1 MRDYLLFSL
10 IVFLASIWAH
20 SHSWNF
26 NIRDEPVLIK
36 IKPMQIAKKIDIT
49 IEHEKYGNYLVLNL
63 FEKKSKGI
71 M

>member
-1 MRDYLLFSL
+1 
-10 IVFLASIWAH
+10 
-20 SHSWNF
+20 
-26 NIRDEPVLIK
+26 
-36 IKPMQIAKKIDIT
+36 MQIAKKIDIT